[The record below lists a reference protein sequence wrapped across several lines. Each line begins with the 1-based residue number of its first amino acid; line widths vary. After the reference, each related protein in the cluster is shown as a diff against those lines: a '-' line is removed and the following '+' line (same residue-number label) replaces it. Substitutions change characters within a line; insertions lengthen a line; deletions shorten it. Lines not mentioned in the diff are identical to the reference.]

1 MTTTLRA
8 AIDEYLDV
16 RSRMGKS
23 GNTMRTDKSLLP
35 RFADHVGDLSFG
47 DLTAQHVH
55 DFFYADGGL
64 MDVHVTRIKG
74 QRLHEAV
81 GPGTHNHYRNRLKVF
96 FAYAKAN
103 GHAPLDNYLS
113 LVDPLPEMKRKRMQ
127 PAPSVLLSLLDQ
139 AECAM
144 HRAYLATAVNT
155 ACRASELQA
164 LKVGDVN
171 FARSELFVTVIKTK
185 EEDDMPLTADLERE
199 LRVWF
204 EEYADLIGRPL
215 DDDDYLFPARSGNQ
229 IKTHYF
235 DEERGCRVYERT
247 PLVYH
252 PDRPVERTEK
262 IVKAALEKLGL
273 PTRYE
278 GTHTLRRAVARAYF
292 DQLTEEVGYDAA
304 LRTVSA
310 LLHHKSMSTT
320 ERYLGLSSETKRRD
334 ETMKGKAFLTGMVA
348 PKSNVVPLRRAR

>member
-1 MTTTLRA
+1 MTTLRS
-8 AIDEYLDV
+8 AINEYLDV
-16 RSRMGKS
+16 RERMGKAD
-23 GNTMRTDKSLLP
+23 NTLRTDRTLLP
-35 RFADHVGDLSFG
+35 RFADHIGNPSFD
-47 DLTAQHVH
+47 DLTPEQVH
-55 DFFYADGGL
+55 DFFYGPGGL

-74 QRLHEAV
+74 QQLHEPV
-81 GPGTHNHYRNRLKVF
+81 GPGTHNHYRGRLKVF
-96 FAYAKAN
+96 FAYCKAN
-103 GHAPLDNYLS
+103 GLAPLDNYLC
-113 LVDPLPEMKRKRMQ
+113 LVEPLAEMKRKRMQ
-127 PAPSVLLSLLDQ
+127 PAPHILLSLLDQ
-139 AECAM
+139 ADCAM

-164 LKVGDVN
+164 LKVGDVD
-171 FARSELFVTVIKTK
+171 FARSQVFVTVIKTR

-204 EEYADLIGRPL
+204 EEYAALLGRPL
-215 DDDDYLFPARSGNQ
+215 RDDDYLFPARSGNQ
-229 IKTHYF
+229 IRTHYY
-235 DEERGCRVYERT
+235 DEKLGRRVYERT

-292 DQLTEEVGYDAA
+292 DMLAEQVGYDAA

-310 LLHHKSMSTT
+310 LLHHSTMSTT
-320 ERYLGLSSETKRRD
+320 ERYLGLSSEAKRRD
-334 ETMKGKAFLTGMVA
+334 ETMKGKAFLTSMVSQ
-348 PKSNVVPLRRAR
+348 KNVVPLHRAQ

>member
-8 AIDEYLDV
+8 AIDEYLSI
-16 RSRMGKS
+16 RERTGKAD
-23 GNTMRTDKSLLP
+23 NTMRLDRSLLP
-35 RFADHVGDLSFG
+35 RLAEHLGNPTFE
-47 DLTAQHVH
+47 DLTPEQVR
-55 DFFYADGGL
+55 DFFYGTGGI
-64 MDVHVTRIKG
+64 MDIHVTRVKG
-74 QRLHEAV
+74 QSLRAAV
-81 GPGTHNHYRNRLKVF
+81 GPTTHNHYRSRLAVF
-96 FAYAKAN
+96 FSFCRSTGTAQR
-103 GHAPLDNYLS
+103 GDYLKF
-113 LVDPLPEMKRKRMQ
+113 VDPLPEMKRKRMQ

-155 ACRASELQA
+155 ACRASELQS

-171 FARSELFVTVIKTK
+171 FSRSELFVTVVKTK

-204 EEYADLIGRPL
+204 EEYADLLGRPL
-215 DDDDYLFPARSGNQ
+215 EDDDYLFPARSGNQ

-235 DEERGCRVYERT
+235 DEKLGCRVYERT

-292 DQLTEEVGYDAA
+292 DQLSEEVGYDAA

-310 LLHHKSMSTT
+310 LLHHRNMSTT
-320 ERYLGLSSETKRRD
+320 ERYLGLSTETKRRD
-334 ETMKGKAFLTGMVA
+334 QTMKGRAFLTGMVTQ
-348 PKSNVVPLRRAR
+348 SNVVPLRAAK